1 MVRKKVNK
9 SVLTCGSTLL
19 SGCGQKP
26 DKKEFYDLPGKDMI
40 SADNQRYLAEA
51 PRLFGLFLEDDL
63 QLHVLLLEIRQNF
76 QINTYCLQP
85 RLFYKLAS
93 NIF

>member
-1 MVRKKVNK
+1 
-9 SVLTCGSTLL
+9 
-19 SGCGQKP
+19 
-26 DKKEFYDLPGKDMI
+26 MI

-51 PRLFGLFLEDDL
+51 PRLVGLFSEEDDL
-63 QLHVLLLEIRQNF
+63 HLHVLLLEIRKNY
-76 QINTYCLQP
+76 QINTCCLQP